1 MTRARSIAN
10 KYAIAVVLVIFIAL
24 LELFVPSF
32 RSLGNVQNILLQ
44 TSINSLL
51 AIGATLTILTGGIDL
66 SVGSIV
72 GLTGIVAALLG
83 RHSGA
88 GSFLA
93 ALAAGVGAGL
103 GLGAVNGALVSFVRI
118 PSFVVTLGMMSI
130 ARSLAFVFSQGQPIS
145 DLSNEFLAIGQGS
158 LLGIPYPILISVITF
173 IVFGIVLSRTRF
185 GRYIYAVGG
194 NEEAAL
200 VSGVDTRL
208 VKLAVYSLS
217 GLLAGLGGVVLAAR
231 ATAGISTN
239 GEGYELT
246 AIAAAVIGGTSLSG
260 GRGTLLGTV
269 AGVLIIGIMVN
280 SLDLLNISPFY
291 QGLIQGTIIIG
302 AVAID
307 AVVNRRR

>member
-1 MTRARSIAN
+1 MRIGALVNR
-10 KYAIAVVLVIFIAL
+10 YAIGIVLIAFILL
-24 LELFVPSF
+24 LEIFVPSF
-32 RSLGNVQNILLQ
+32 RSVGNVQNILLQ

-51 AIGATLTILTGGIDL
+51 AVGATLIILTGGIDL

-72 GLTGIVAALLG
+72 GLAGIIAALLG
-83 RHSGA
+83 KEAGA
-88 GSFLA
+88 GHFVV
-93 ALAAGVGAGL
+93 ALAGGVGTGFL
-103 GLGAVNGALVSFVRI
+103 LGAVNGSLVAFVRI
-118 PSFVVTLGMMSI
+118 PAFVVTLGMMSI
-130 ARSLAFVFSQGQPIS
+130 ARSLAFVASQGQPIS
-145 DLSNEFLAIGQGS
+145 DLSNEFLTIGQGA
-158 LLGIPYPILISVITF
+158 LFGIPYPILISVITF
-173 IVFGIVLSRTRF
+173 VIFGIVLARTRF

-200 VSGVDTRL
+200 VSGVDTRA

-260 GRGTLLGTV
+260 GRGSLLGTV

-307 AVVNRRR
+307 AVANRRR

>member
-1 MTRARSIAN
+1 MRASAFFTR
-10 KYAIAVVLVIFIAL
+10 YAIGIVLIAFIVL
-24 LELFVPSF
+24 LEIFVPSF
-32 RSLGNVQNILLQ
+32 RSVDNVQNILLQ

-51 AIGATLTILTGGIDL
+51 AVGATLVILTGGIDL
-66 SVGSIV
+66 SVGSIL
-72 GLTGIVAALLG
+72 GFAGIVAALLG
-83 RHSGA
+83 KNPGA
-88 GSFLA
+88 GPFA
-93 ALAAGVGAGL
+93 IAVAAGVATGFL
-103 GLGAVNGALVSFVRI
+103 LGAINGSLVAFVRI
-118 PSFVVTLGMMSI
+118 PPFVVTLGMMSI

-145 DLSNEFLAIGQGS
+145 DLSNEFLAIGQGA
-158 LLGIPYPILISVITF
+158 LFNIPYPILISVVTF
-173 IVFGIVLSRTRF
+173 IVFGVVLSRTRF

-200 VSGVDTRL
+200 VSGVDTRAI
-208 VKLAVYSLS
+208 KLAVYSLS
-217 GLLAGLGGVVLAAR
+217 GMLAGLGGVVLSAR

-260 GRGTLLGTV
+260 GRGSLLGTV

-307 AVVNRRR
+307 AIVNRRR

>member
-1 MTRARSIAN
+1 VRIGALVNR
-10 KYAIAVVLVIFIAL
+10 YAIGIVLVVFIGL
-24 LELFVPSF
+24 LEIFVPSF
-32 RSLGNVQNILLQ
+32 RSVGNVQNILLQ

-51 AIGATLTILTGGIDL
+51 AVGATLIILTGGIDL
-66 SVGSIV
+66 SVGSIL
-72 GLTGIVAALLG
+72 GFAGIVAALLG
-83 RHSGA
+83 KAPGSGP
-88 GSFLA
+88 FLV
-93 ALAAGVGAGL
+93 ALAAGVGTGL
-103 GLGAVNGALVSFVRI
+103 ALGAINGSLVAFVRI
-118 PSFVVTLGMMSI
+118 PPFVVTLGMMSI
-130 ARSLAFVFSQGQPIS
+130 ARSLAFVASQGQPIS

-158 LLGIPYPILISVITF
+158 LFNIPYPILISVVTF
-173 IVFGIVLSRTRF
+173 VIFGIVLARTRF

-194 NEEAAL
+194 NEEAAI
-200 VSGVDTRL
+200 VSGVDTRAI
-208 VKLAVYSLS
+208 KLAAYSLS

-260 GRGTLLGTV
+260 GRGSLLGTV

-307 AVVNRRR
+307 AIANRRR

>member
-1 MTRARSIAN
+1 MKR
-10 KYAIAVVLVIFIAL
+10 YAIGIVLIVFIVL
-24 LELFVPSF
+24 LEIFVPSF
-32 RSLGNVQNILLQ
+32 RSVGNVENILLQ

-51 AIGATLTILTGGIDL
+51 AVGATLIILTGGIDL
-66 SVGSIV
+66 SVGSIL
-72 GLTGIVAALLG
+72 GFAGIVAALLG
-83 RHSGA
+83 KAPGSGP
-88 GSFLA
+88 FLT
-93 ALAAGVGAGL
+93 ALAAGIGTGL
-103 GLGAVNGALVSFVRI
+103 GLGAINGFLVAFVRI
-118 PSFVVTLGMMSI
+118 PPFVVTLGMMSI
-130 ARSLAFVFSQGQPIS
+130 ARSLAFVASQGQPIS
-145 DLSNEFLAIGQGS
+145 NLSNEFLAIGQGS
-158 LLGIPYPILISVITF
+158 FLNIPYPIFISVVTF
-173 IVFGIVLSRTRF
+173 VVFGIVLARTRF

-200 VSGVDTRL
+200 VSGVDTRAI
-208 VKLAVYSLS
+208 KLAVYSLS

-260 GRGTLLGTV
+260 GRGSLLGTV

-302 AVAID
+302 AVSID
-307 AVVNRRR
+307 AIANRRR

>member
-1 MTRARSIAN
+1 MMRMRSLAN
-10 KYAIAVVLVIFIAL
+10 RYAIGIVLIVLIVL
-24 LELFVPSF
+24 LEIFVPSF
-32 RSLGNVQNILLQ
+32 RSVGNVQNILLQ

-51 AIGATLTILTGGIDL
+51 AVGATLIILTGGIDL
-66 SVGSIV
+66 SVGSIL
-72 GLTGIVAALLG
+72 GFAGIVAALLG
-83 RHSGA
+83 GHA
-88 GSFLA
+88 GGGPFLL
-93 ALAAGVGAGL
+93 ALAGGVGTGL
-103 GLGAVNGALVSFVRI
+103 LLGAINGSLVAFVRI
-118 PSFVVTLGMMSI
+118 PPFVVTLGMMSI

-145 DLSNEFLAIGQGS
+145 NLSNEFLAIGQGA
-158 LLGIPYPILISVITF
+158 LFNVPYPILISVLTF
-173 IVFGIVLSRTRF
+173 IIFGILLAQTRF

-200 VSGVDTRL
+200 VSGVDTRA

-260 GRGTLLGTV
+260 GRGSLLGTV

-307 AVVNRRR
+307 AIANRRR

>member
-1 MTRARSIAN
+1 VRIGALVNR
-10 KYAIAVVLVIFIAL
+10 YAIGIVLVVFIGL
-24 LELFVPSF
+24 LEIFVPSF
-32 RSLGNVQNILLQ
+32 RSVGNVQNILLQ

-51 AIGATLTILTGGIDL
+51 AVGATLIILTGGIDL
-66 SVGSIV
+66 SVGSIL
-72 GLTGIVAALLG
+72 GFAGIVASLLG
-83 RHSGA
+83 KAPGSGP
-88 GSFLA
+88 FLV
-93 ALAAGVGAGL
+93 ALAAGVGTGL
-103 GLGAVNGALVSFVRI
+103 ALGAINGSLVAFVRI
-118 PSFVVTLGMMSI
+118 PPFVVTLGMMSI
-130 ARSLAFVFSQGQPIS
+130 ARSLAFVASQGQPIS

-158 LLGIPYPILISVITF
+158 LFNIPYPILISVVTF
-173 IVFGIVLSRTRF
+173 VIFGIVLARTRF

-194 NEEAAL
+194 NEEAAI
-200 VSGVDTRL
+200 VSGVDTRAI
-208 VKLAVYSLS
+208 KLAVYSLS

-260 GRGTLLGTV
+260 GRGSLLGTV

-307 AVVNRRR
+307 AIANRRR

>member
-1 MTRARSIAN
+1 M
-10 KYAIAVVLVIFIAL
+10 IAL
-24 LELFVPSF
+24 
-32 RSLGNVQNILLQ
+32 
-44 TSINSLL
+44 
-51 AIGATLTILTGGIDL
+51 
-66 SVGSIV
+66 
-72 GLTGIVAALLG
+72 
-83 RHSGA
+83 A
-88 GSFLA
+88 G
-93 ALAAGVGAGL
+93 GVGTGL
-103 GLGAVNGALVSFVRI
+103 LLGAVNGSLVAFVRI
-118 PSFVVTLGMMSI
+118 PAFVVTLGMMSI

-145 DLSNEFLAIGQGS
+145 DLSNEFLAIGQGA
-158 LLGIPYPILISVITF
+158 LFGIPYPILISVVTF
-173 IVFGIVLSRTRF
+173 VIFGIVLARTRF
-185 GRYIYAVGG
+185 GRYVYAVGG

-200 VSGVDTRL
+200 VSGVDTRA

-260 GRGTLLGTV
+260 GRGSLLGTV

-291 QGLIQGTIIIG
+291 QGLIQGTIIIA

-307 AVVNRRR
+307 AVANRRR

>member
-1 MTRARSIAN
+1 MRLSVLVNR
-10 KYAIAVVLVIFIAL
+10 YAIGIVLIIFIAL
-24 LELFVPSF
+24 LEILVPSF
-32 RSLGNVQNILLQ
+32 RSVGNVQNILLQ

-51 AIGATLTILTGGIDL
+51 AVGATLVILTGGIDL
-66 SVGSIV
+66 SVGSIL
-72 GLTGIVAALLG
+72 GFAGIVAALLG
-83 RHSGA
+83 KTA
-88 GSFLA
+88 GVENFLV
-93 ALAAGVGAGL
+93 ALAAGVGTGL
-103 GLGAVNGALVSFVRI
+103 LLGAVNGSLVAFVRI
-118 PSFVVTLGMMSI
+118 PPFVVTLGMMSI

-145 DLSNEFLAIGQGS
+145 DLSDEFLAIGQGS
-158 LLGIPYPILISVITF
+158 LFNVPYPILISIATFVI
-173 IVFGIVLSRTRF
+173 FGVLLARTRF

-200 VSGVDTRL
+200 VSGVDTRAI
-208 VKLAVYSLS
+208 KLAVYSLS
-217 GLLAGLGGVVLAAR
+217 GLLAGLGGVVLSAR

-260 GRGTLLGTV
+260 GRGSLLGTL

-307 AVVNRRR
+307 ALANRRR

>member
-1 MTRARSIAN
+1 VRLSVLVNR
-10 KYAIAVVLVIFIAL
+10 YAIGIVLIIFIAL
-24 LELFVPSF
+24 LEILVPSF
-32 RSLGNVQNILLQ
+32 RSVGNVQNILLQ

-51 AIGATLTILTGGIDL
+51 AVGATLVILTGGIDL
-66 SVGSIV
+66 SVGSIL
-72 GLTGIVAALLG
+72 GFAGIVAALLG
-83 RHSGA
+83 KTA
-88 GSFLA
+88 GVENFLV
-93 ALAAGVGAGL
+93 ALAAGVGTGL
-103 GLGAVNGALVSFVRI
+103 LLGAVNGSLVAFVRI
-118 PSFVVTLGMMSI
+118 PPFVVTLGMMSI

-145 DLSNEFLAIGQGS
+145 DLSDEFLAIGQGS
-158 LLGIPYPILISVITF
+158 LFNVPYPILISIATFVI
-173 IVFGIVLSRTRF
+173 FGVLLARTRF

-200 VSGVDTRL
+200 VSGVDTRAI
-208 VKLAVYSLS
+208 KLAVYSLS
-217 GLLAGLGGVVLAAR
+217 GLLAGLGGVVLSAR

-260 GRGTLLGTV
+260 GRGSLLGTL

-307 AVVNRRR
+307 ALANRRR

>member
-1 MTRARSIAN
+1 MRIGALVNR
-10 KYAIAVVLVIFIAL
+10 YAIGIVLIAFILL
-24 LELFVPSF
+24 LEIFVPSF
-32 RSLGNVQNILLQ
+32 RSVGNVQNILLQ

-51 AIGATLTILTGGIDL
+51 AVGATLIILTGGIDL

-72 GLTGIVAALLG
+72 GFAGIIAALLG
-83 RHSGA
+83 KEAGA
-88 GSFLA
+88 GHFVV
-93 ALAAGVGAGL
+93 ALAGGVGVGL
-103 GLGAVNGALVSFVRI
+103 LLGAINGSLVAFVRI
-118 PSFVVTLGMMSI
+118 PAFVVTLGMMSI
-130 ARSLAFVFSQGQPIS
+130 ARSLAFVASQGQPIS
-145 DLSNEFLAIGQGS
+145 DLSNEFLAIGQGA
-158 LLGIPYPILISVITF
+158 LFGIPYPILISVITF
-173 IVFGIVLSRTRF
+173 IIFGIVLARTRF

-200 VSGVDTRL
+200 VSGVDTRA

-260 GRGTLLGTV
+260 GRGSLLGTV

-307 AVVNRRR
+307 AVANRRR

>member
-1 MTRARSIAN
+1 MRIGALVNR
-10 KYAIAVVLVIFIAL
+10 YAIGIVLVVFIGL
-24 LELFVPSF
+24 LEIFVPSF
-32 RSLGNVQNILLQ
+32 RSVGNVQNILLQ

-51 AIGATLTILTGGIDL
+51 AVGATLIILTGGIDL
-66 SVGSIV
+66 SVGSIL
-72 GLTGIVAALLG
+72 GFAGIVAALLG
-83 RHSGA
+83 KAPGSGP
-88 GSFLA
+88 FLV
-93 ALAAGVGAGL
+93 ALAAGVGTGL
-103 GLGAVNGALVSFVRI
+103 ALGAINGSLVAFVRI
-118 PSFVVTLGMMSI
+118 PPFVVTLGMMSI
-130 ARSLAFVFSQGQPIS
+130 ARSLAFVASQGQPIS

-158 LLGIPYPILISVITF
+158 LFNIPYPILISVVTF
-173 IVFGIVLSRTRF
+173 VIFGIVLARTRF

-194 NEEAAL
+194 NEEAAI
-200 VSGVDTRL
+200 VSGVDTRAI
-208 VKLAVYSLS
+208 KLAVYSLS

-260 GRGTLLGTV
+260 GRGSLLGTV

-307 AVVNRRR
+307 AIANRRR

>member
-1 MTRARSIAN
+1 LTAIVKAAN
-10 KYAIAVVLVIFIAL
+10 KYAIALVLFAFIVL

-32 RSLGNVQNILLQ
+32 RSIGNVQNILLQ

-83 RHSGA
+83 KNPGSGP
-88 GSFLA
+88 FIV
-93 ALAAGVGAGL
+93 ALLAGVGAGL
-103 GLGAVNGALVSFVRI
+103 ALGAVNGALVAFVRI
-118 PSFVVTLGMMSI
+118 PPFVVTLGMMSI

-145 DLSNEFLAIGQGS
+145 DLSDEFLALGQGS
-158 LLGIPYPILISVITF
+158 LFNVPYPIIISVVSF
-173 IVFGIVLSRTRF
+173 VVFGIVLARTRF

-194 NEEAAL
+194 NEEAAR
-200 VSGVDTRL
+200 VSGVDTRM
-208 VKLAVYSLS
+208 VKFAVYSLS
-217 GLLAGLGGVVLAAR
+217 GLLAGLGGVVLSAR

-260 GRGTLLGTV
+260 GRGSLLGTV
-269 AGVLIIGIMVN
+269 AGVLIIGIMIN

-307 AVVNRRR
+307 ALVNRRR

>member
-1 MTRARSIAN
+1 MRLGPLVNR
-10 KYAIAVVLVIFIAL
+10 YAIGIVLIAFILL
-24 LELFVPSF
+24 LEIFVPSF
-32 RSLGNVQNILLQ
+32 RSVGNVENILLQ

-51 AIGATLTILTGGIDL
+51 AVGATLIILTGGIDL

-72 GLTGIVAALLG
+72 GFAGIVAALLG
-83 RHSGA
+83 KEPGA
-88 GSFLA
+88 GHFVV
-93 ALAAGVGAGL
+93 ALAGGVGTGL
-103 GLGAVNGALVSFVRI
+103 LLGAVNGSLVAFVRI
-118 PSFVVTLGMMSI
+118 PAFVVTLGMMSI

-145 DLSNEFLAIGQGS
+145 DLSNEFLAIGQGA
-158 LLGIPYPILISVITF
+158 LFGIPYPILISVVTF
-173 IVFGIVLSRTRF
+173 AIFGIVLARTRF

-200 VSGVDTRL
+200 VSGVDTPA

-260 GRGTLLGTV
+260 GRGSLLGTV

-307 AVVNRRR
+307 AVANRRR

>member
-1 MTRARSIAN
+1 VRIGALVNR
-10 KYAIAVVLVIFIAL
+10 YAIGIVLVVFIGL
-24 LELFVPSF
+24 LEIFVPSF
-32 RSLGNVQNILLQ
+32 RSVGNVQNILLQ

-51 AIGATLTILTGGIDL
+51 AVGATLIILTGGIDL
-66 SVGSIV
+66 SVGSIL
-72 GLTGIVAALLG
+72 GFAGIVAALLG
-83 RHSGA
+83 KAPGSGP
-88 GSFLA
+88 FLV
-93 ALAAGVGAGL
+93 ALAAGVGTGL
-103 GLGAVNGALVSFVRI
+103 ALGAINGSLVAFVRI
-118 PSFVVTLGMMSI
+118 PPFVVTLGMMSI
-130 ARSLAFVFSQGQPIS
+130 ARSLAFVASQGQPIS

-158 LLGIPYPILISVITF
+158 LFNIPYPILISVVTF
-173 IVFGIVLSRTRF
+173 VIFGIVLARTRF

-194 NEEAAL
+194 NEEAAI
-200 VSGVDTRL
+200 VSGVDTRAI
-208 VKLAVYSLS
+208 KLAVYSLS

-260 GRGTLLGTV
+260 GRGSLLGTV

-307 AVVNRRR
+307 AIANRRR

>member
-1 MTRARSIAN
+1 VRIGALVNR
-10 KYAIAVVLVIFIAL
+10 YAIGIVLIAFILL
-24 LELFVPSF
+24 LEIFVPSF
-32 RSLGNVQNILLQ
+32 RSVGNVQNILLQ

-51 AIGATLTILTGGIDL
+51 AVGATLIILTGGIDL

-72 GLTGIVAALLG
+72 GFAGIIAALLG
-83 RHSGA
+83 KDAGA
-88 GSFLA
+88 GHFVV
-93 ALAAGVGAGL
+93 ALAGGVGTGFL
-103 GLGAVNGALVSFVRI
+103 LGAINGSLVAFVRI
-118 PSFVVTLGMMSI
+118 PAFVVTLGMMSI
-130 ARSLAFVFSQGQPIS
+130 ARSLAFVASQGQPIS
-145 DLSNEFLAIGQGS
+145 DLSNEFLAIGQGA
-158 LLGIPYPILISVITF
+158 LFGIPYPILISVVTF
-173 IVFGIVLSRTRF
+173 VIFGIVLARTRF

-200 VSGVDTRL
+200 VSGVDTRA

-260 GRGTLLGTV
+260 GRGSLLGTV

-307 AVVNRRR
+307 AVANRRR

>member
-1 MTRARSIAN
+1 LTALVKVAN
-10 KYAIAVVLVIFIAL
+10 KYAIALVLLAFVVL

-32 RSLGNVQNILLQ
+32 RSIGNVQNILLQ

-83 RHSGA
+83 KSPGT
-88 GSFLA
+88 GPFLI

-103 GLGAVNGALVSFVRI
+103 ALGAVNGALVALVRI
-118 PSFVVTLGMMSI
+118 PPFVVTLGMMSM

-145 DLSNEFLAIGQGS
+145 DLSDEFLALGQGS
-158 LLGIPYPILISVITF
+158 FFGVPYPIIISVVAFAI
-173 IVFGIVLSRTRF
+173 FGVVLARTRF

-194 NEEAAL
+194 NEEAAR
-200 VSGVDTRL
+200 VSGVDTRM
-208 VKLAVYSLS
+208 VKFAVYSLS
-217 GLLAGLGGVVLAAR
+217 GLLAGLGGVVLSAR

-260 GRGTLLGTV
+260 GRGSLLGTV

-307 AVVNRRR
+307 ALVNRRR

>member
-1 MTRARSIAN
+1 VRVGALINR
-10 KYAIAVVLVIFIAL
+10 YAIGIVLVVFIAL
-24 LELFVPSF
+24 LEIFVPSF
-32 RSLGNVQNILLQ
+32 RSVGNVQNILLQ

-51 AIGATLTILTGGIDL
+51 AVGATLIILTGGIDL
-66 SVGSIV
+66 SVGSIL
-72 GLTGIVAALLG
+72 GFAGIVAALLG
-83 RHSGA
+83 KAPGP
-88 GSFLA
+88 GPFLV
-93 ALAAGVGAGL
+93 ALAAGVGTGL
-103 GLGAVNGALVSFVRI
+103 VLGAINGLLVAFVRI
-118 PSFVVTLGMMSI
+118 PPFVVTLGMMSI
-130 ARSLAFVFSQGQPIS
+130 ARSLAFVASQGQPIS

-158 LLGIPYPILISVITF
+158 LFNIPYPILISIVTFVI
-173 IVFGIVLSRTRF
+173 FGIVLARTRF

-194 NEEAAL
+194 NEEAAI
-200 VSGVDTRL
+200 VSGVDTRAI
-208 VKLAVYSLS
+208 KLAVYSLS
-217 GLLAGLGGVVLAAR
+217 GLLAGLGGVVLSAR

-260 GRGTLLGTV
+260 GRGSLLGTV

-307 AVVNRRR
+307 AIANRRR

>member
-1 MTRARSIAN
+1 VRIGALVNR
-10 KYAIAVVLVIFIAL
+10 YAIGIVLVVLVL
-24 LELFVPSF
+24 VLELFVPSF
-32 RSLGNVQNILLQ
+32 RSVGNVQNILLQ

-51 AIGATLTILTGGIDL
+51 AVGATLIILTGGIDL

-72 GLTGIVAALLG
+72 GFAGIVAALLG
-83 RHSGA
+83 KSA
-88 GSFLA
+88 GPGHFA
-93 ALAAGVGAGL
+93 VALAAGVGTGL
-103 GLGAVNGALVSFVRI
+103 LLGAVNGSLVAFVRI
-118 PSFVVTLGMMSI
+118 PPFVVTLGMMSI
-130 ARSLAFVFSQGQPIS
+130 ARSLAFVASQGQPIS

-158 LLGIPYPILISVITF
+158 LFNIPYPILISVVTF
-173 IVFGIVLSRTRF
+173 VIFGVLLARTRF
-185 GRYIYAVGG
+185 GRYVYAVGG

-200 VSGVDTRL
+200 VSGVDTRA

-217 GLLAGLGGVVLAAR
+217 GLLAGLGGVVLASR

-260 GRGTLLGTV
+260 GRGSLFGTV

-280 SLDLLNISPFY
+280 SLDLLNVSPFY

-307 AVVNRRR
+307 AVANRRR

>member
-1 MTRARSIAN
+1 MRIGALVNR
-10 KYAIAVVLVIFIAL
+10 YAIGIVLIAFILL
-24 LELFVPSF
+24 LEIFVPSF
-32 RSLGNVQNILLQ
+32 RSVGNVENILLQ

-51 AIGATLTILTGGIDL
+51 AVGATLIILTGGIDL

-72 GLTGIVAALLG
+72 GFAGIIAALLG
-83 RHSGA
+83 KDAGA
-88 GSFLA
+88 GHFVV
-93 ALAAGVGAGL
+93 ALAGGVGTGFL
-103 GLGAVNGALVSFVRI
+103 LGAINGSLVAFVRI
-118 PSFVVTLGMMSI
+118 PAFVVTLGMMSI
-130 ARSLAFVFSQGQPIS
+130 ARSLAFVASQGQPIS
-145 DLSNEFLAIGQGS
+145 DLSNEFLAIGQGA
-158 LLGIPYPILISVITF
+158 LFGIPYPILISVVTF
-173 IVFGIVLSRTRF
+173 VVFGIVLARTRF

-200 VSGVDTRL
+200 VSGVDTRA

-260 GRGTLLGTV
+260 GRGSLLGTV

-307 AVVNRRR
+307 AVANRRR

>member
-1 MTRARSIAN
+1 MRIGALVNR
-10 KYAIAVVLVIFIAL
+10 YAIGIVLVVFIGL
-24 LELFVPSF
+24 LEIFVPSF
-32 RSLGNVQNILLQ
+32 RSVGNVQNILLQ

-51 AIGATLTILTGGIDL
+51 AVGATLIILTGGIDL
-66 SVGSIV
+66 SVGSIL
-72 GLTGIVAALLG
+72 GFAGIVASLLG
-83 RHSGA
+83 KAPGSGP
-88 GSFLA
+88 FLV
-93 ALAAGVGAGL
+93 ALAAGVGTGL
-103 GLGAVNGALVSFVRI
+103 ALGAINGSLVAFVRI
-118 PSFVVTLGMMSI
+118 PPFVVTLGMMSI
-130 ARSLAFVFSQGQPIS
+130 ARSLAFVASQGQPIS

-158 LLGIPYPILISVITF
+158 LFNIPYPILISVVTF
-173 IVFGIVLSRTRF
+173 VIFGIVLARTRF

-194 NEEAAL
+194 NEEAAI
-200 VSGVDTRL
+200 VSGVDTRAI
-208 VKLAVYSLS
+208 KLAVYSLS

-260 GRGTLLGTV
+260 GRGSLLGTV

-307 AVVNRRR
+307 AIANRRR

>member
-1 MTRARSIAN
+1 VRIGTFVNR
-10 KYAIAVVLVIFIAL
+10 YAIGIVLIAL
-24 LELFVPSF
+24 IVLLEIFVPSF
-32 RSLGNVQNILLQ
+32 RSVGNVENILLQ

-51 AIGATLTILTGGIDL
+51 AVGATLVILTGGIDL

-72 GLTGIVAALLG
+72 GFAGIIGALLG
-83 RHSGA
+83 KDA
-88 GSFLA
+88 GLGPFLG
-93 ALAAGVGAGL
+93 ALAAGTGTGL
-103 GLGAVNGALVSFVRI
+103 VLGAVNGSLVAFVRI
-118 PSFVVTLGMMSI
+118 PPFVVTLGMMSI
-130 ARSLAFVFSQGQPIS
+130 ARSLAFVASQGQPIS
-145 DLSNEFLAIGQGS
+145 DLSNEFLAIGQGA
-158 LLGIPYPILISVITF
+158 LFNIPYPILISVVTF
-173 IVFGIVLSRTRF
+173 VVFGVMLARTRF

-200 VSGVDTRL
+200 VSGVDTRA

-260 GRGTLLGTV
+260 GRGSLLGTV

-307 AVVNRRR
+307 AVANRRR

>member
-1 MTRARSIAN
+1 MRIGALVNR
-10 KYAIAVVLVIFIAL
+10 YAIGIVLVVFIGL
-24 LELFVPSF
+24 LEIFVPSF
-32 RSLGNVQNILLQ
+32 RSVGNVQNILLQ

-51 AIGATLTILTGGIDL
+51 AVGATLIILTGGIDL
-66 SVGSIV
+66 SVGSIL
-72 GLTGIVAALLG
+72 GFAGIVAALLG
-83 RHSGA
+83 KAPGSGP
-88 GSFLA
+88 FLV
-93 ALAAGVGAGL
+93 ALAAGVGTGL
-103 GLGAVNGALVSFVRI
+103 ALGAINGSLVAFVRI
-118 PSFVVTLGMMSI
+118 PPFVVTLGMMSI
-130 ARSLAFVFSQGQPIS
+130 ARSLAFVASQGQPIS

-158 LLGIPYPILISVITF
+158 LFNIPYPILISVVTF
-173 IVFGIVLSRTRF
+173 VIFGIVLARTRF

-194 NEEAAL
+194 NEEAAI
-200 VSGVDTRL
+200 VSGVDTRAI
-208 VKLAVYSLS
+208 KLAAYSLS

-260 GRGTLLGTV
+260 GRGSLLGTV

-307 AVVNRRR
+307 AIANRRR

>member
-1 MTRARSIAN
+1 MRVGALINR
-10 KYAIAVVLVIFIAL
+10 YAIGIVLVVFIAL
-24 LELFVPSF
+24 LEIFVPSF
-32 RSLGNVQNILLQ
+32 RSVGNVQNILLQ

-51 AIGATLTILTGGIDL
+51 AVGATLIILTGGIDL
-66 SVGSIV
+66 SVGSIL
-72 GLTGIVAALLG
+72 GFAGIVAALLG
-83 RHSGA
+83 KAPGP
-88 GSFLA
+88 GPFLV
-93 ALAAGVGAGL
+93 ALAAGVGTGL
-103 GLGAVNGALVSFVRI
+103 VLGAINGLLVAFVRI
-118 PSFVVTLGMMSI
+118 PPFVVTLGMMSI
-130 ARSLAFVFSQGQPIS
+130 ARSLAFVASQGQPIS

-158 LLGIPYPILISVITF
+158 LFNIPYPILISIVTFVI
-173 IVFGIVLSRTRF
+173 FGIVLARTRF

-194 NEEAAL
+194 NEEAAI
-200 VSGVDTRL
+200 VSGVDTRAI
-208 VKLAVYSLS
+208 KLAVYSLS
-217 GLLAGLGGVVLAAR
+217 GLLAGLGGVVLSAR

-260 GRGTLLGTV
+260 GRGSLLGTV

-307 AVVNRRR
+307 AIANRRR

>member
-1 MTRARSIAN
+1 MRIGALVNR
-10 KYAIAVVLVIFIAL
+10 YAIGIVLIAFILL
-24 LELFVPSF
+24 LEIFVPSF
-32 RSLGNVQNILLQ
+32 RSVGNVENILLQ

-51 AIGATLTILTGGIDL
+51 AVGATLIILTGGIDL

-72 GLTGIVAALLG
+72 GFAGIIAALLG
-83 RHSGA
+83 KDAGA
-88 GSFLA
+88 GHFVV
-93 ALAAGVGAGL
+93 ALAGGVGTGFL
-103 GLGAVNGALVSFVRI
+103 LGAINGSLVAFVRI
-118 PSFVVTLGMMSI
+118 PAFVVTLGMMSI
-130 ARSLAFVFSQGQPIS
+130 ARSLAFVASQGQPIS
-145 DLSNEFLAIGQGS
+145 DLSNEFLAIGQGA
-158 LLGIPYPILISVITF
+158 LFGIPYPILISVVTF
-173 IVFGIVLSRTRF
+173 VIFGIVLARTRF

-200 VSGVDTRL
+200 VSGVDTRA

-260 GRGTLLGTV
+260 GRGSLLGTV

-307 AVVNRRR
+307 AVANRRR

>member
-1 MTRARSIAN
+1 MRIAKTAN
-10 KYAIAVVLVIFIAL
+10 RYAIGIVLIVFIAL
-24 LELFVPSF
+24 LEIFVPSF
-32 RSLGNVQNILLQ
+32 RSVGNVENILLQ

-51 AIGATLTILTGGIDL
+51 AVGATLIILTGGIDL
-66 SVGSIV
+66 SVGSIL
-72 GLTGIVAALLG
+72 GFAGIVAALLG
-83 RHSGA
+83 KNAGA
-88 GSFLA
+88 GHFFV
-93 ALAAGVGAGL
+93 ALAAGVGTGL
-103 GLGAVNGALVSFVRI
+103 LLGAINGSLVAFVRI
-118 PSFVVTLGMMSI
+118 PPFVVTLGMMSI

-145 DLSNEFLAIGQGS
+145 DLSNEFLAIGQGA
-158 LLGIPYPILISVITF
+158 LFNIPYPILISVLTF
-173 IVFGIVLSRTRF
+173 VIFGVVLARTRF

-200 VSGVDTRL
+200 VSGVDTRA

-217 GLLAGLGGVVLAAR
+217 GLLAGLAGVVLASR

-260 GRGTLLGTV
+260 GRGSLLGTV

-302 AVAID
+302 AVSID
-307 AVVNRRR
+307 AIVNRRR

>member
-1 MTRARSIAN
+1 MRVKAIVNR
-10 KYAIAVVLVIFIAL
+10 YAILIVLVVFILL
-24 LELFVPSF
+24 LEIFVPSF
-32 RSLGNVQNILLQ
+32 RSVGNVQNILLQ
-44 TSINSLL
+44 TSINALL
-51 AIGATLTILTGGIDL
+51 AIGATLIILTGGIDL
-66 SVGSIV
+66 SVGSIL
-72 GLTGIVAALLG
+72 GFAGIVAALLG
-83 RHSGA
+83 KAPGT
-88 GSFLA
+88 GPFLI
-93 ALAAGVGAGL
+93 ALAAGVGTGL
-103 GLGAVNGALVSFVRI
+103 VLGAINGSLVAFVRI
-118 PSFVVTLGMMSI
+118 PPFVVTLGMMSI
-130 ARSLAFVFSQGQPIS
+130 ARSLAFVASQGQPIS
-145 DLSNEFLAIGQGS
+145 DLSNEFLVIGQGS
-158 LLGIPYPILISVITF
+158 LFNIPYPILISVVTF
-173 IVFGIVLSRTRF
+173 VIFGVVLARTRF

-200 VSGVDTRL
+200 VSGVDTRAI
-208 VKLAVYSLS
+208 KLAVYSLS

-260 GRGTLLGTV
+260 GRGSLLGTV

-307 AVVNRRR
+307 ALANRRR

>member
-1 MTRARSIAN
+1 MNVPALVN
-10 KYAIAVVLVIFIAL
+10 KYAIAIVLIVLVVL

-32 RSLGNVQNILLQ
+32 RSVGNVQNILLQ

-83 RHSGA
+83 KNPGDGPFA
-88 GSFLA
+88 I
-93 ALAAGVGAGL
+93 ALTVGVAAGL
-103 GLGAVNGALVSFVRI
+103 LMGAVNGALVAFVRI
-118 PSFVVTLGMMSI
+118 PPFVVTLGMMSI

-145 DLSNEFLAIGQGS
+145 DLSNEFLALGQGS
-158 LLGIPYPILISVITF
+158 FFGVPYPIIISVVTF
-173 IVFGIVLSRTRF
+173 IIFGIVLARTRF

-194 NEEAAL
+194 NEEAAR
-200 VSGVDTRL
+200 VSGVDTRA

-217 GLLAGLGGVVLAAR
+217 GLLAGLGGVVLSAR

-260 GRGTLLGTV
+260 GRGSLLGTV

-307 AVVNRRR
+307 ALANRRR

>member
-1 MTRARSIAN
+1 MRIGTFVNR
-10 KYAIAVVLVIFIAL
+10 YAIGIVLIAL
-24 LELFVPSF
+24 IVLLEIFVPSF
-32 RSLGNVQNILLQ
+32 RSVGNVENILLQ

-51 AIGATLTILTGGIDL
+51 AVGATLVILTGGIDL

-72 GLTGIVAALLG
+72 GFAGIIGALLG
-83 RHSGA
+83 KDA
-88 GSFLA
+88 GLGPFLG
-93 ALAAGVGAGL
+93 ALAAGTGTGL
-103 GLGAVNGALVSFVRI
+103 VLGAVNGSLVAFVRI
-118 PSFVVTLGMMSI
+118 PPFVVTLGMMSI
-130 ARSLAFVFSQGQPIS
+130 ARSLAFVASQGQPIS
-145 DLSNEFLAIGQGS
+145 DLSNEFLAIGQGA
-158 LLGIPYPILISVITF
+158 LFNIPYPILISVVTF
-173 IVFGIVLSRTRF
+173 VVFGVMLARTRF

-200 VSGVDTRL
+200 VSGVDTRA

-260 GRGTLLGTV
+260 GRGSLLGTV

-307 AVVNRRR
+307 AVANRRR

>member
-1 MTRARSIAN
+1 VTRIVAFVNR
-10 KYAIAVVLVIFIAL
+10 YAIAVVLLVLVVL

-32 RSLGNVQNILLQ
+32 RSIGNVQNILLQ

-83 RHSGA
+83 KNPGGGPFVTALMA
-88 GSFLA
+88 GI
-93 ALAAGVGAGL
+93 AAGL
-103 GLGAVNGALVSFVRI
+103 SLGAINGGLVAFVRI
-118 PSFVVTLGMMSI
+118 PPFVVTLGMMSI
-130 ARSLAFVFSQGQPIS
+130 ARSLAFVLSQGQPIS
-145 DLSNEFLAIGQGS
+145 DLSNEFLALGQGN
-158 LLGIPYPILISVITF
+158 LLGVPYAIIISVVAF
-173 IVFGIVLSRTRF
+173 VVFGIVLARTRF

-194 NEEAAL
+194 NEEAAR
-200 VSGVDTRL
+200 VSGVDTRM

-217 GLLAGLGGVVLAAR
+217 GLLAGLGGVVLSAR

-260 GRGTLLGTV
+260 GRGSLLGTV

-307 AVVNRRR
+307 ALVNRRR

>member
-1 MTRARSIAN
+1 MRITTLAN
-10 KYAIAVVLVIFIAL
+10 RYAIGIVLIVFIVL
-24 LELFVPSF
+24 LEIFVPSF
-32 RSLGNVQNILLQ
+32 RSVGNVQNILLQ

-51 AIGATLTILTGGIDL
+51 AVGATLVILTGGIDL

-72 GLTGIVAALLG
+72 GFAGIVAALLG
-83 RHSGA
+83 KH
-88 GSFLA
+88 
-93 ALAAGVGAGL
+93 AGL
-103 GLGAVNGALVSFVRI
+103 GSFGLALGAGIATGLVLGAINGSLVAFVRI
-118 PSFVVTLGMMSI
+118 PPFVVTLGMMSI

-145 DLSNEFLAIGQGS
+145 DLSNEFLAIGQGT
-158 LLGIPYPILISVITF
+158 LFTIPYPILISIVTF
-173 IVFGIVLSRTRF
+173 AIFGVVLARTRF

-200 VSGVDTRL
+200 VSGVDTRA

-217 GLLAGLGGVVLAAR
+217 GLLAGLGGVVLASR

-260 GRGTLLGTV
+260 GRGSLLGTV

-302 AVAID
+302 AVTID
-307 AVVNRRR
+307 AVINRRR